1 MRNKKEV
8 VGEILSVETKIK
20 RVSKNIKKNVA
31 ITSSFQLEIVNL
43 RDKLRARY
51 LELKEI
57 TEKEKSL
64 KLSKDE

>member
-20 RVSKNIKKNVA
+20 RVSKNIKKNIA
-31 ITSSFQLEIVNL
+31 ITSSFQIEMVNL
-43 RDKLRARY
+43 RDKLRELY

-57 TEKEKSL
+57 SEKEKSL
-64 KLSKDE
+64 KLSEDK